1 MLFQNAHWITR
12 LESVIENNSLKAISE
27 TKNKV
32 IIYRFEGLGLLAL
45 LDDLQI
51 ELSANFNI

>member
-12 LESVIENNSLKAISE
+12 LESVIKNNPLKASSE

-32 IIYRFEGLGLLAL
+32 IIYRFESLGLLAL